1 MPDNSNSYATR
12 NEVKAAL
19 RIGTADTADDV
30 LIDNC
35 RGAASRLIDG
45 YCNRQFW
52 AATSATP
59 SVFQANTEYVCDV
72 DDFYTTTG
80 FILQTSSFA
89 DGVFDTTWASTDV
102 QLEPLNGVLDGLT
115 WSYNKLRAIGDYL
128 FPTVNA
134 NYGDQALVQVTARWG
149 WAAVPDPVIQACI
162 IQASRIFKRY
172 DSPLGV
178 AGFGDLGAIR
188 VSRFLDPDMAQLVEP
203 YRRMRMFA

>member
-1 MPDNSNSYATR
+1 MATNGYASVA
-12 NEVKAAL
+12 EVKAAM

-35 RGAASRLIDG
+35 IVAASRLIDG

-52 AATSATP
+52 AASTAS
-59 SVFQANTEYVCDV
+59 SRIFQANNEYVCDV
-72 DDFYTTTG
+72 DDFYTTDS
-80 FILQTSSFA
+80 FVLMTSSFA
-89 DGVFDTTWASTDV
+89 DGVFDTTWTASDY

-115 WSYNKLRAIGDYL
+115 WSYCKIRAVGDYL
-128 FPTVNA
+128 FPSVNA
-134 NYGDQALVQVTARWG
+134 NFGEQALVQVTAKWG
-149 WAAVPDPVIQACI
+149 WASTPEPIKQACI
-162 IQASRIFKRY
+162 IQSSRIFKRY

>member
-1 MPDNSNSYATR
+1 MATNGYCTV
-12 NEVKAAL
+12 NELKSAL
-19 RIGTADTADDV
+19 RISVGDTVDDA
-30 LIDNC
+30 LLDNC
-35 RGAASRLIDG
+35 IGAASRLIDG

-52 AATSATP
+52 AYSSAT
-59 SVFQANTEYVCDV
+59 VRVYQANTEYVCDI
-72 DDFYTTTG
+72 DDIYSTSG
-80 FILQTSSFA
+80 FILKTSTFA
-89 DGVFDTTWASTDV
+89 DGNFDVTWATTDY

-134 NYGDQALVQVTARWG
+134 NYGEQALVQVTALFG
-149 WAAVPDPVIQACI
+149 WTSIPEPIKQACI
-162 IQASRIFKRY
+162 IQSSRIFKRY

-178 AGFGDLGAIR
+178 AGFGDIGAIR